1 MEKETNMKNTIREA
15 ELTVICFGS
24 EDIITTSS
32 LGPGTQD
39 DGEITD
45 D

>member
-15 ELTVICFGS
+15 ELTVIYFGS

-32 LGPGTQD
+32 GTQGDQED
-39 DGEITD
+39 DYED
-45 D
+45 